1 MNNSLKRSFTAT
13 LMAGMMA
20 ASFGSHAAESATLTV
35 KGILTPGSCGI
46 ELANNGMIDHG
57 SMTPAQVKA
66 EYEFMDDTDGGTY
79 DIIDQLE
86 YTVHCDA
93 ATQVGL
99 SIAADD
105 EVNGGDNAAD
115 VSFTSLGKLPDG
127 QTDIGMAF
135 IAVNEQPTVDA
146 AVAPLLMS
154 MQGNGSDWTTVVS
167 FAPTGKYG
175 QTPYL
180 FTPGNE
186 NNNPVAFQNW
196 VGNLQVESSIKKT
209 ALDKITQE
217 TPYEGTF
224 TLTLSYL

>member
-1 MNNSLKRSFTAT
+1 MNNSLKRSFAAT

-66 EYEFMDDTDGGTY
+66 EYKFIDADEGFYNIT
-79 DIIDQLE
+79 DQLE

-105 EVNGGDNAAD
+105 EVNGSGYAAET
-115 VSFTSLGKLPDG
+115 SSTSLGKLPDG
-127 QTDIGMAF
+127 QTDIGMAYV
-135 IAVNEQPTVDA
+135 IVNGQPTVDN

-154 MQGNGSDWTTVVS
+154 VQYGSGWATINEGDS
-167 FAPTGKYG
+167 SIAGKYG

-186 NNNPVAFQNW
+186 NNPVAFQNW
-196 VGNLQVESSIKKT
+196 VGSLQVESWIKKT